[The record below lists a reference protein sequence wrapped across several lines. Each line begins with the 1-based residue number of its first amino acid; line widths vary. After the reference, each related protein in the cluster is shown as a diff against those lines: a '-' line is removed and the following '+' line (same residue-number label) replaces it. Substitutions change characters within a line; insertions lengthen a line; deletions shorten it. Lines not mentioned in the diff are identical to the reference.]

1 MNQLTTTNNQFTL
14 EETLMEK
21 VFEAFDYQ
29 FTIITPNGGEPH
41 FIAKEV
47 SEAMGYSKSFSLSQY
62 FEDKLIIT
70 KENGLLSIK
79 NVLSGEHQ
87 RARSLALIPSSS
99 LQEYLLRHST
109 RPKAKEIGDRLY
121 EIFVGSNPVFNPE
134 VLDDWGTSI
143 EELTLTAPQLADVSK
158 KINGF
163 IFGLIKNDR
172 VSKNLSQGYHNT
184 TMAHF
189 VYNVDA
195 VRKEFKE
202 MGVSSTLVSSRRVFL
217 GYLDITS
224 RQVIAFI
231 DDMFIYEVTEKVN
244 DLKDQGFSDKQI
256 SFLIFKKKNKKD
268 KPIANMVNDVI
279 EKYSHIIK
287 TLYWMKETGKM
298 KDKQVAFNNSKY
310 VTSKDRDIRN
320 RLSVE
325 DWSSQDLLDKTIHKL
340 IEKEG
345 TKKW

>member
-1 MNQLTTTNNQFTL
+1 MLRRSDLPKSKEIGDRLYEIFVGGNPVFDPKVLDDWGNSMNNQFKL
-14 EETLMEK
+14 EETLMQK
-21 VFEAFDYQ
+21 VFEASGYQ
-29 FTIITPNGGEPH
+29 FTIVTPNDSEPH

-47 SEAMGYSKSFSLSQY
+47 AKGLGYKNTESL
-62 FEDKLIIT
+62 T
-70 KENGLLSIK
+70 KPI
-79 NVLSGEHQ
+79 
-87 RARSLALIPSSS
+87 
-99 LQEYLLRHST
+99 
-109 RPKAKEIGDRLY
+109 KAKEIGDRLY

-231 DDMFIYEVTEKVN
+231 DDMFMDIY
-244 DLKDQGFSDKQI
+244 QI
-256 SFLIFKKKNKKD
+256 
-268 KPIANMVNDVI
+268 
-279 EKYSHIIK
+279 
-287 TLYWMKETGKM
+287 GK
-298 KDKQVAFNNSKY
+298 
-310 VTSKDRDIRN
+310 
-320 RLSVE
+320 
-325 DWSSQDLLDKTIHKL
+325 
-340 IEKEG
+340 
-345 TKKW
+345 